1 MARPTKFTKA
11 MQVAIGKMTED
22 GFTVKEIVNY
32 LGIDEQTYYNWKRDN
47 KKFFG
52 SLSDWRDAAA
62 YRVEE
67 ALFHSCLGGKVM
79 EVKPV
84 TVKVGDGMEKVEMLP
99 HEKHI
104 PANVSAQ
111 KYFLNN
117 RRASDWVEKREFD
130 INEVNKLTDEEL
142 RAKALAILGKSE
154 ENDGN

>member
-22 GFTVKEIVNY
+22 GFTVKEIVKF
-32 LGIDEQTYYNWKRDN
+32 LEIDEQTYYNWKREH
-47 KKFFG
+47 KQFFE
-52 SLSDWRDAAA
+52 SLSDWRIAAA

-79 EVKPV
+79 EIKPV
-84 TVKVGDGMEKVEMLP
+84 TVKVGDGMERVEMLP

-104 PANVSAQ
+104 PANVAAQ

-117 RRASDWVEKREFD
+117 RRASDWKDKREVD
-130 INEVNKLTDEEL
+130 INAISKLPDEEIK
-142 RAKALAILGKSE
+142 AKAMAILKKGE
-154 ENDGN
+154 E